1 VRDVSGQDGSFFYV
15 LKDELRLLYVDDDP
29 ILREF
34 AQVHLT
40 TETATVE
47 TAADGVAGLAMLE
60 TVRPDVVLLDLE
72 MPRMD
77 GFEVLTHLR
86 ANPITARTPVIVAT
100 GREDVGAIDRAFQ
113 LGATSF
119 VVKPL
124 NWRLLSY
131 QIRYVHRTHQNE
143 LSLLARLARTEIEID
158 SAREALEAVG
168 VAGSRFLAHA
178 LGISP
183 DLKTKAGDYLS
194 ALEGT
199 SVAARRAD
207 AA

>member
-1 VRDVSGQDGSFFYV
+1 
-15 LKDELRLLYVDDDP
+15 
-29 ILREF
+29 
-34 AQVHLT
+34 
-40 TETATVE
+40 
-47 TAADGVAGLAMLE
+47 VAGLAALE

-77 GFEVLTHLR
+77 GFEVLTHMR
-86 ANPITARTPVIVAT
+86 ANPETARIPVIVAT

-131 QIRYVHRTHQNE
+131 QIRYVHRTHQGE
-143 LSLLARLARTEIEID
+143 LSLLARLAQGEAEVQG
-158 SAREALEAVG
+158 AREALGAVG

-178 LGISP
+178 LAVNP
-183 DLKTKAGDYLS
+183 DLKAKAGGYLA

-199 SVAARRAD
+199 SAAARRTGVG
-207 AA
+207 